1 MPKGLKIS
9 ANKPGQMIVST
20 AHMDSAGQKPKRAN
34 KRENAANMGNVGA
47 TDQNV
52 YQGCFP
58 CGCFSTYSQV
68 SADKVTSGSEAS
80 NAPRRSLRFA
90 NSDTATT
97 MAAVNRYF
105 RDGTERRFGPYQ
117 R

>member
-1 MPKGLKIS
+1 
-9 ANKPGQMIVST
+9 
-20 AHMDSAGQKPKRAN
+20 
-34 KRENAANMGNVGA
+34 
-47 TDQNV
+47 
-52 YQGCFP
+52 
-58 CGCFSTYSQV
+58 
-68 SADKVTSGSEAS
+68 VTSGSEAS